1 MAGSASISGLASGLD
16 TATIINQ
23 LMQLEANPQTLLK
36 QRVNSEKTSLTSL
49 QTVNSKFASLA
60 TKAADLAKL
69 ENWSPV
75 KATSSSD
82 QVTVNA
88 TSTAVPSSLSLTVNQ
103 IATAAS
109 LSLTDK
115 VANLTDRVT
124 AVGST
129 VVRIVNDGTTFD
141 VSTEDGTLSGLV
153 KAINTSDAPVS
164 ASIVKT
170 DAGYRLS
177 LTARATGDASNFA
190 VTNLDGSPLLS
201 GPMASGTTGQD
212 AVITVG
218 SDIISSPTNT
228 FTGLMPGVDVTISA
242 NAIST
247 QMIGD
252 STTLKATTATVTVS
266 QDTASMASSVKALVD
281 AANSALSDITSLTA
295 YNSSTKSGG
304 LLAGD
309 STLRQLRDQVLSAVT
324 SGVGGV
330 SLASVGI
337 QLDKSGNLVFDS
349 AKFTAAYNANPAT
362 VAAKFT
368 GETGFASKINAIA
381 DTASDSVDGSITS
394 TIKSKNTAI
403 DRLNKDIENWD
414 RRLEL
419 RRTTLTRQFTAL
431 ETAMSQMQ
439 AQSSWLASQISS
451 LPQMN
456 S

>member
-23 LMQLEANPQTLLK
+23 LMQLEANSQTLLK

-109 LSLTDK
+109 LSFADT

-124 AVGST
+124 PADSMI
-129 VVRIVNDGTTFD
+129 VRIVSNGITSDIDTG
-141 VSTEDGTLSGLV
+141 DGTLSGLV
-153 KAINTSDAPVS
+153 KAINASDAPVS
-164 ASIVKT
+164 ASLVKT
-170 DAGYRLS
+170 DTGYRLN
-177 LTARATGDASNFA
+177 LIARKTGGTSNFTA
-190 VTNLDGSPLLS
+190 TNLDGTDFLGVPTAVA
-201 GPMASGTTGQD
+201 GKD
-212 AVITVG
+212 AKITVG
-218 SDIISSPTNT
+218 TDIIKSPSNT

-242 NAIST
+242 DAI
-247 QMIGD
+247 G
-252 STTLKATTATVTVS
+252 TTATVTVS

-281 AANSALSDITSLTA
+281 AANNALSDITSLTA

-324 SGVGGV
+324 AGVGGA

-337 QLDKSGNLVFDS
+337 QLDKTGTLVFDS
-349 AKFTAAYNANPAT
+349 AKFTTAYNANPAT
-362 VAAKFT
+362 VTAKFT
-368 GETGFASKINAIA
+368 GETGFAGKIKAIA
-381 DTASDSVDGSITS
+381 GTASDSVDGSITS

-451 LPQMN
+451 LPKMN